1 MDLPRTV
8 TVPFVAAADA
18 VITRSAVNS
27 VPVMPLLF
35 QNLDG
40 VVRTCVPLPAVADPL
55 VLLISRE

>member
-8 TVPFVAAADA
+8 TVVLVPAAAD

-27 VPVMPLLF
+27 VPVLPLLF

-55 VLLISRE
+55 VLLFSSD